1 MLIFVISCAAEE
13 DETTTATSTSDN
25 STTVEEGFV
34 FSKSL
39 RVSSATELDGASLCL
54 IADSTEELLAN
65 NFFTKHAMSY
75 EAVTC
80 ENSEEIIQNYDA
92 GRCDG
97 FVLFEGYTL
106 KDEDVFL
113 EL

>member
-1 MLIFVISCAAEE
+1 MQIHAKEE
-13 DETTTATSTSDN
+13 ETTITASTSDN

-39 RVSSATELDGASLCL
+39 GVSSATELDGASLCL
-54 IADSTEELLAN
+54 IAGSTEELLAN